1 MPKYTSIMNLKSQKL
16 RSNSSIFSTKDTIV
30 MGILNL
36 TKDSFY
42 DGDKYH
48 TKEQIISRCKMMLEE
63 GASIIDIGA
72 QSSRPGATQISSK
85 EELKKLL
92 PIIKLLKNNF
102 CNITISIDTFW
113 SNTAKECIQAGAD
126 IINDISC
133 GEIDEKMFS
142 TIAKINVPYIMM
154 HMNGTPI
161 NMQKNPS
168 YKNITE
174 EIITY
179 FKNKIN
185 KLHSLGFYKIIIDP
199 GFGFGKTIKHN
210 YQLLNNL
217 VLFRNFELPILVG
230 TSRKSM
236 IYNLLDTTPQYA
248 LNGTSIINTLALQ
261 NGANIL
267 RVHDVKEAIECIKI
281 TTFAKKNMNE
291 TNN

>member
-1 MPKYTSIMNLKSQKL
+1 MSKYTSIMNLKSKNP
-16 RSNSSIFSTKDTIV
+16 RDNSSIFSTKDSIV

-42 DGDKYH
+42 DGNKYH
-48 TKEQIISRCKMMLEE
+48 NNEQIIYRCKSMLDE

-92 PIIKLLKNNF
+92 PIIKLLKNSF

-126 IINDISC
+126 IINDISA

-154 HMNGTPI
+154 HMKGTPL

-168 YKNITE
+168 YKDITK
-174 EIITY
+174 EIISY
-179 FKNKIN
+179 FKDKIE
-185 KLHSLGFYKIIIDP
+185 KLHSLGFHKIIIDP
-199 GFGFGKTIKHN
+199 GFGFGKTITHN

-217 VLFRNFELPILVG
+217 ALFENFKLPILVG

-236 IYNLLDTTPQYA
+236 IYNLLDITPEYA

-281 TTFAKKNMNE
+281 TKFAKKNINE
-291 TNN
+291 KNN